1 MSAAMRAL
9 AAHLRADIAL
19 MLQYRAEI
27 LLWSL
32 WGIINPAVLYA
43 MWSTAAAG
51 SDDGAIAGLDR
62 GGFAAYYVGIMVVS
76 HVCGAWDV
84 YQMGHLVRSGQLSP
98 MLLRP
103 VLPLWKSL
111 SENLSY
117 KIVTLVFV
125 LPMWVIFAWIV
136 KPDFKTEPWQIGWG
150 IAALALG
157 AVLNY
162 MLCYTVS
169 LVAFWATKL
178 DAMGEVYFGL
188 CMFLGGKFAP
198 LEALPGPVL
207 WCAKHLPFRWMY
219 AFPTEL
225 LIGNVSRPADAAAG
239 LAVQA
244 VWVVGVVCVFRLL
257 WTVAVRRYTAV
268 SG

>member
-1 MSAAMRAL
+1 MRTAMRAL
-9 AAHLRADIAL
+9 AAHLRADTAL

-27 LLWSL
+27 LLWSI

-62 GGFAAYYVGIMVVS
+62 GGFAAYYVGIMVVG
-76 HVCGAWDV
+76 HVVGAWDV
-84 YQMGHLVRSGQLSP
+84 YQMGHLVRSGELSP

-125 LPMWVIFAWIV
+125 LPMWVIFAVIV
-136 KPDFKTEPWQIGWG
+136 EPDFKTELWQLGWG
-150 IAALALG
+150 LVALTLG

-169 LVAFWATKL
+169 LGAFWATKL
-178 DAMGEVYFGL
+178 DAMGEIYFGL

-207 WCAKHLPFRWMY
+207 WCAERLPFRWMY
-219 AFPTEL
+219 AFPTEV
-225 LIGNVSRPADAAAG
+225 LIGNVTRPADAAAG
-239 LAVQA
+239 VAVQV
-244 VWVVGVVCVFRLL
+244 VWIVCVVCVFRML
-257 WTVAVRRYTAV
+257 WTVAVRRYSAV